1 MNREFLEEL
10 GLEKDA
16 IDQIMAEHGKT
27 LNATKQ
33 QLETVEQER
42 DEFKAQLEARD
53 TQLEELKKVDP
64 ESLKQRIEELE
75 QENAQAREKYE
86 SELKDVRLNSAIKLA
101 IAGQVH
107 DENLVAGLFDKEKL
121 VINDDGT
128 IVGLD
133 DQLAKMQEEKSFL
146 FLEQES
152 SQDGEQPEQQPAGFR
167 VGGDGQGNA
176 VPKTEAQQW
185 VDAFSND

>member
-33 QLETVEQER
+33 QLADVEQER
-42 DEFKAQLEARD
+42 DTLNDELKARD
-53 TQLEELKKVDP
+53 EQLKGLKEMDP
-64 ESLKQRIEELE
+64 EALQQKITQLE
-75 QENAQAREKYE
+75 QENQQARDKYE

-107 DENLVAGLFDKEKL
+107 DEDLVAGLFDKEKL
-121 VINDDGT
+121 VIDGEK
-128 IVGLD
+128 IVGLE
-133 DQLAKMQEEKSFL
+133 DQLKSLQEEKSFL

-152 SQDGEQPEQQPAGFR
+152 SQDGEQSEQQPAGFR

>member
-1 MNREFLEEL
+1 MNREFLEKL
-10 GLEKDA
+10 GLEKDT

-42 DEFKAQLEARD
+42 DELQTQLEARD

-64 ESLKQRIEELE
+64 ESLQERIAELE
-75 QENAQAREKYE
+75 QENQAAKEQYE

-101 IAGQVH
+101 ISGQVH
-107 DENLVAGLFDKEKL
+107 DEDLVAGLFDKEKL
-121 VINDDGT
+121 VIDGDKV
-128 IVGLD
+128 VGLE
-133 DQLAKMQEEKSFL
+133 DQLKVLQEEKSFL
-146 FLEQES
+146 FKQAEAENQQQ
-152 SQDGEQPEQQPAGFR
+152 SQPGFKGFK

-176 VPKTEAQQW
+176 EPKTEVDQW
-185 VDAFSND
+185 IDAFKS